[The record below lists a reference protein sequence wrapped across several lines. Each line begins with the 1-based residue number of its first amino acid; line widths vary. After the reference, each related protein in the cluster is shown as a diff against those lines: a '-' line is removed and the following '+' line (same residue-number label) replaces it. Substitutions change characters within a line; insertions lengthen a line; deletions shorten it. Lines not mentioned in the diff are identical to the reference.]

1 MRRTAIADFVFAPA
15 TLSLTKM
22 KILAL
27 ILLLI
32 PAMCLAAND
41 DYPEFAQL
49 KAREAKLKATLA
61 EIRSLYSDNQ
71 KFLAALNTA
80 QKKWDEYC
88 SAMLEARFPGEDK
101 RVEYGSV
108 YDLVATMI
116 RTGMINERIK
126 ELSLWTEGTEEGDVS
141 AGSVKWKKDLAKIR
155 KSRKAKEHGAEKGG
169 TDRGSVSFPTRL
181 LRPA

>member
-1 MRRTAIADFVFAPA
+1 
-15 TLSLTKM
+15 
-22 KILAL
+22 
-27 ILLLI
+27 
-32 PAMCLAAND
+32 
-41 DYPEFAQL
+41 
-49 KAREAKLKATLA
+49 
-61 EIRSLYSDNQ
+61 
-71 KFLAALNTA
+71 
-80 QKKWDEYC
+80 
-88 SAMLEARFPGEDK
+88 MLEARFPGEDK